1 MLVIKNIS
9 VCFFLAIVSIG
20 FVFIVHGNVSCET
33 LQNESSETN
42 HNVFERFLELTQNNH
57 SIIANIHQEKHLAL
71 LEEKVHVYGTLTMKK
86 PNMLRWD
93 INKPDKSI
101 IAIDGKDMIVYHPEA
116 KEAQIH
122 SVAANFTARNTMRFF
137 SGILSGSLEEM
148 EKKFIIEISREEGGI
163 SFHLAPKSK
172 MARRYLSHIVIY
184 YDKDASIP
192 SAIGMFTPKGDKIM
206 TRLSEVKINP
216 VISADTFTI
225 KLPADVLITNRID
238 THDGLVE

>member
-9 VCFFLAIVSIG
+9 VCFFLAILSIG
-20 FVFIVHGNVSCET
+20 FVFIIPGNVSCET
-33 LQNESSETN
+33 LPSESSETN

-57 SIIANIHQEKHLAL
+57 SIIAKIHQEKHLSL
-71 LEEKVHVYGTLTMKK
+71 LGKKVHIYGTLTMKK

-116 KEAQIH
+116 KEAQIY
-122 SVAANFTARNTMRFF
+122 SVSGNFTARNTMRFF
-137 SGILSGSLEEM
+137 SEILSGSLEEM
-148 EKKFIIEISREEGGI
+148 EKKFTLEISREEDGI
-163 SFHLAPKSK
+163 SFHLTPKSK
-172 MARRYLSHIVIY
+172 MARRYLSHIVIH
-184 YDKDASIP
+184 YDKDSSIP
-192 SAIGMFTPKGDKIM
+192 SGIGMFTPKGDKII

-216 VISADTFTI
+216 EISADIFTI
-225 KLPADVLITNRID
+225 KLPADVLITNRRD